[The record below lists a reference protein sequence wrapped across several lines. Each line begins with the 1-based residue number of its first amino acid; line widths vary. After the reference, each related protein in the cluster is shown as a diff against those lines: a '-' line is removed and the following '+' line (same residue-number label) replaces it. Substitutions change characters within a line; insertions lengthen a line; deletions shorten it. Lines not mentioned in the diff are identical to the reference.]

1 MDGKLVKLGPLPSSA
16 YKKAEKKIEYKPI
29 KKAKQFKPVL
39 KVNLKT
45 YDVTLNG
52 VKEPLNKAPFKTF
65 AGIYVPMSIIK
76 KMFSVKELKDGYEIK
91 RRL

>member
-1 MDGKLVKLGPLPSSA
+1 MEDKPINS
-16 YKKAEKKIEYKPI
+16 YKKTEKKIDYKPY
-29 KKAKQFKPVL
+29 KKQVKQFKPTL
-39 KVNLKT
+39 RVNLKT

-52 VKEPLNKAPFKTF
+52 VKEPLNRAPFKTF

-76 KMFSVKELKDGYEIK
+76 KMFIVKEVGDGYEIK

>member
-1 MDGKLVKLGPLPSSA
+1 MEDKPVKLGTLPREA
-16 YKKAEKKIEYKPI
+16 YKKTEKKEYKPY
-29 KKAKQFKPVL
+29 KKQVKQFNPVL

-76 KMFSVKELKDGYEIK
+76 KMFIVKEVGDGYEIK